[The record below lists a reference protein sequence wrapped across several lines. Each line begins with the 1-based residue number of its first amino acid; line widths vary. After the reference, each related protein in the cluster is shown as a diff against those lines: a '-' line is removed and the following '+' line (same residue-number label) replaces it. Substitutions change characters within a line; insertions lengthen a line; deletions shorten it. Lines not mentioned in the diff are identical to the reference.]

1 MISLADI
8 RAAQQRLQGVIH
20 TTPLLY
26 SKTLSEMSGN
36 EIYLKCENLQ
46 KTGSFKIRGAYNAAA
61 SLSDAARAAGVVTG
75 SSGNHGQA
83 LAYAGKVLGIRAVV
97 VMPLDASKA
106 KIAACRGYGGEVILC
121 GYTSED
127 RLAKAKELVEADGL
141 TMVHP
146 YDDPVIM
153 AGQGTIGLELI
164 EQLPDLDMVVVQ
176 VGGGGLISG
185 IATAIKETKP
195 TAKVLGIEPALSPRL
210 RYSWEQGAPTE
221 LEQWAPSVADGIRTK
236 KPGTLGFEVTRRYVD
251 DLVTVEEDEI
261 ITATKLVLERA
272 KLLAEPSGAAT
283 VAAALSGKLGVQGKK
298 IVCVISGGNIELAR
312 LAQLIG

>member
-1 MISLADI
+1 MVSLVDI
-8 RAAQQRLQGVIH
+8 KAAQQRLHGVVH
-20 TTPLLY
+20 NTPLLY

-61 SLSDAARAAGVVTG
+61 ILSNEAKAAGVVTG

-83 LAYAGKVLGIRAVV
+83 LAYAGSVLGIRAVV
-97 VMPLDASKA
+97 VMPLDVSKA
-106 KIAACRGYGGEVILC
+106 KMAACEGYGGEVILC

-127 RLAKAKELVEADGL
+127 RLAKAKDLVQSDGL

-146 YDDPVIM
+146 YDDPAIL
-153 AGQGTIGLELI
+153 AGQGTIGLEII
-164 EQLPDLDMVVVQ
+164 EQIPDLDMVVVQ

-185 IATAIKETKP
+185 IATAIKESNSSI
-195 TAKVLGIEPALSPRL
+195 KVLGVEPALSPRL
-210 RYSWEQGAPTE
+210 RYSWEKGEPTE
-221 LEQWAPSVADGIRTK
+221 LLQWAPSVADGIRTK
-236 KPGTLGFEVTRRYVD
+236 KPGTLPFGVTRRYVD

-261 ITATKLVLERA
+261 VTATKLVLERC

-283 VAAALSGKLGVQGKK
+283 VAAALSGKLGVKGKK
-298 IVCVISGGNIELAR
+298 IVCVISGGNVELAK
-312 LAQLIG
+312 LATLIG